1 MRCFFHRAICA
12 SAERIYMRYRAA
24 VFDMDGTVL
33 NTIGDL
39 TDSLNYILEQTGH
52 KHGYTEEDVRQFFG
66 SGVQVA
72 VTRVLA
78 IESGIAG
85 YQDLEQVG
93 QPDDTISAQV
103 DGREVERIQE
113 LFRPYYE
120 AHCDIRTGEYPGIS
134 DLLKRLRA
142 AGVKT
147 AVVSNKPDPAVQT
160 LAEDYFTGLFDL
172 SIGEQP
178 GIRRK
183 PAPDMTLKA
192 LKDLG
197 VTQKE
202 AVYIGD
208 SEIDMQTA
216 RNSGLDCISVA
227 WGFRSRD
234 FLERHHASL
243 IVSDAGEIGDRIL
256 G

>member
-1 MRCFFHRAICA
+1 M
-12 SAERIYMRYRAA
+12 SYKAA

-39 TDSLNYILEQTGH
+39 TDSLNYIMEKTGH
-52 KHGYTEEDVRQFFG
+52 DHNYTEKDVRQFFG

-72 VTRVLA
+72 VTRALA
-78 IESGIAG
+78 IENRIAD
-85 YQDLEQVG
+85 YADLEQVG
-93 QPDDTISAQV
+93 QPEDSISEKV
-103 DGREVERIQE
+103 DGKEVERIQE
-113 LFRPYYE
+113 LFRPWYDD
-120 AHCDIRTGEYPGIS
+120 HCAIKTGEYPGIS
-134 DLLKRLRA
+134 ELLRKLRA

-160 LAEDYFTGLFDL
+160 LAQDYFSGLFDL
-172 SIGEQP
+172 AIGEQP

-197 VTQKE
+197 VAQKD

-216 RNSGLDCISVA
+216 KNSGLDCISVS

-243 IVSDAGEIGDRIL
+243 IVDNAKEIGDRIL

>member
-1 MRCFFHRAICA
+1 
-12 SAERIYMRYRAA
+12 MRYKAA
-24 VFDMDGTVL
+24 IFDMDGTVL

-39 TDSLNYILEQTGH
+39 TDSLNYIMEKTGH

-72 VTRVLA
+72 VTRALA
-78 IESGIAG
+78 IENGIAG
-85 YQDLEQVG
+85 YGDLEQVG
-93 QPDDTISAQV
+93 QPGDAISDKV
-103 DGREVERIQE
+103 DQKEVERIQE
-113 LFRPYYE
+113 LFRPWYDD
-120 AHCDIRTGEYPGIS
+120 HCAIRTGAYPGIS
-134 DLLKRLRA
+134 ELLKRLRA

-160 LAEDYFTGLFDL
+160 LAKDYFSGMFDL

-183 PAPDMTLKA
+183 PAPDMTMKA
-192 LKDLG
+192 LSDLH
-197 VTQKE
+197 VTRKE

-216 RNSGLDCISVA
+216 KNAGLDCISVA
-227 WGFRSRD
+227 WGFRGRD
-234 FLERHHASL
+234 FLERHHASF
-243 IVSDAGEIGDRIL
+243 IVDSAEEIGDRIL